1 MGRSLGNRKTDAIE
15 KLAKLASGID
25 GKSEAA
31 KLREVIDSVELALS
45 SGVRREKVLEAIS
58 ESLGISM
65 SLKTFEKNLYRI
77 RKKRKGNNQEPETN
91 QKGNKGIIRLNIHEN
106 NSSVL
111 VTKDSQ
117 QEKSINE
124 QANKKFL
131 TPKEIRDM
139 RIKTLREHDE
149 EYDEIKDN
157 EQED

>member
-1 MGRSLGNRKTDAIE
+1 MGRSLGNRKIDAIE
-15 KLAKLASGID
+15 TLAKLASGID

-45 SGVRREKVLEAIS
+45 SGVRREKVLEAIN

-91 QKGNKGIIRLNIHEN
+91 QKGNKGIIRLNTHED

-117 QEKSINE
+117 QEKPINE
-124 QANKKFL
+124 QTNKKFL

-149 EYDEIKDN
+149 EHDEM
-157 EQED
+157 